1 MAGMNSKVALVIG
14 GAKGIGLAIA
24 EQLSAEGARV
34 FITSRRGE
42 DAQMVAERIGNGA
55 VGIAADAASPEDMI
69 DVVAKVREAHGRIDA
84 LVLNAGLSEPSQI
97 VDITPEHFDR
107 HFDVNVR
114 GMVFG
119 FQAALPAMTQGGSV
133 VLLGSIAGSAGY
145 AGYGTYCATKAAV
158 RSYARTWTAELAPK
172 GIRVNVVAPGPTDTD
187 MMASV
192 ADDVRATI
200 VAPIPMGRMA
210 RPSEVAAAALFL
222 LSDDA
227 SYIAGAELCVDGGL
241 RQT

>member
-1 MAGMNSKVALVIG
+1 MARMNNKVALVVG

-24 EQLSAEGARV
+24 ERLSAEGAKV
-34 FITSRRGE
+34 FLTSRKGE
-42 DAQMVAERIGNGA
+42 EAEKAAQRIGNGA
-55 VGIAADAASPEDMI
+55 IGIAADASSPEDMLAA
-69 DVVAKVREAHGRIDA
+69 VETVRQAHGHIDA
-84 LVLNAGLSEPSQI
+84 LVLNAGLSEYAQI
-97 VDITPEHFDR
+97 AEITPEHFDR

-119 FQAALPAMTQGGSV
+119 FQAALPAMREGGSA
-133 VLLGSIAGSAGY
+133 VLIGSIAGSAGY

-192 ADDVRATI
+192 ADDVRAAI
-200 VAPIPMGRMA
+200 VAPIPMGRMG
-210 RPSEVAAAALFL
+210 RPAEVAAATLFL
-222 LSDDA
+222 LSDEA

-241 RQT
+241 LQA

>member
-1 MAGMNSKVALVIG
+1 MARMSNKVTLIVG
-14 GAKGIGLAIA
+14 GAKGIGLATA
-24 EQLSAEGARV
+24 QRLAAEGAKV
-34 FITSRRGE
+34 FITSRRKE
-42 DAQMVAERIGNGA
+42 DAEKAAEGIGNGA
-55 VGIAADAASPEDMI
+55 VGIAADASSPEDM
-69 DVVAKVREAHGRIDA
+69 VVAVEKVREAHGRIDA

-97 VDITPEHFDR
+97 TEITPEHFDR

-119 FQAALPAMTQGGSV
+119 FQAALPAMAEGGSV
-133 VLLGSIAGSAGY
+133 VLVGSIAGSAGY
-145 AGYGTYCATKAAV
+145 ATYGTYCATKAAV

-192 ADDVRATI
+192 AEDTRAAI

-241 RQT
+241 RQV

>member
-55 VGIAADAASPEDMI
+55 VGIAADAASREDMI

-97 VDITPEHFDR
+97 VNITPEHFDR

-119 FQAALPAMTQGGSV
+119 FQAALPAMTEGGSV
-133 VLLGSIAGSAGY
+133 VLVGSIAGSAGY

-192 ADDVRATI
+192 ADDVRAAI

>member
-1 MAGMNSKVALVIG
+1 MAGQPAQ
-14 GAKGIGLAIA
+14 IA
-24 EQLSAEGARV
+24 E
-34 FITSRRGE
+34 
-42 DAQMVAERIGNGA
+42 
-55 VGIAADAASPEDMI
+55 
-69 DVVAKVREAHGRIDA
+69 
-84 LVLNAGLSEPSQI
+84 
-97 VDITPEHFDR
+97 ITPDHFDR
-107 HFDVNVR
+107 HFGVNVR

-119 FQAALPAMTQGGSV
+119 LQAALPAMTGGGSV
-133 VLLGSIAGSAGY
+133 VLVGSIADNAGY
-145 AGYGTYCATKAAV
+145 SSYGTYAATKAAV

-187 MMASV
+187 MMAAV
-192 ADDVRATI
+192 PEDTRAAL

-241 RQT
+241 RQV